1 MSKLETLETVETYSE
16 PVSSGIT
23 LPVTED
29 KMHSEPW
36 SFAAKLKKTVNRFVT
51 WIDGVDVDGQ
61 QYWNHRA

>member
-23 LPVTED
+23 LPVTGNNTY
-29 KMHSEPW
+29 SEPW
-36 SFAAKLKKTVNRFVT
+36 SFGAKLKQTMNRFVT